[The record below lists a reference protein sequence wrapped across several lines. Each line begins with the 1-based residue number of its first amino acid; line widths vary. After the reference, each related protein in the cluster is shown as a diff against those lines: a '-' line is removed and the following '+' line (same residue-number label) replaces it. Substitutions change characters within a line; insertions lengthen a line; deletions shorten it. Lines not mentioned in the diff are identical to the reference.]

1 MFMFSLQAANHL
13 NVESLLN
20 LTISLLNLTIKELLR
35 EPFPELETVQS
46 TVEDVN

>member
-20 LTISLLNLTIKELLR
+20 LTIKELLK
-35 EPFPELETVQS
+35 EPFPGLETVQS
-46 TVEDVN
+46 TVEDVNWYDMLVI